1 MKELLQIFD
10 RVPNLQI
17 LSIGNEIH
25 KLVQTLQ
32 EELKSSGGE
41 IASCAFDGAISLD
54 MVLPNRK
61 YEACIFY
68 DVDYTDVNFV
78 PLLLKVYD
86 SLETTATVV
95 FLNQSDR
102 DLLFDLMPLLE
113 EGKLQN
119 ANSIDL
125 IENHSLVVAKKL
137 QMWV

>member
-1 MKELLQIFD
+1 MKALLQIFD
-10 RVPNLQI
+10 QVPNLQV
-17 LSIGNEIH
+17 LAIGKEIQ
-25 KLVQTLQ
+25 KVVKPLQ
-32 EELKSSGGE
+32 ESLGQSGGE
-41 IASCAFDGAISLD
+41 IASFEFCSHSLED
-54 MVLPNRK
+54 MTLPNRK
-61 YEACIFY
+61 YEACIIY
-68 DVDYTDVNFV
+68 NLSHTDANFV